1 MMENSPIDGS
11 AVPDEIEGVSG
22 RSGDP
27 GAAAGAQ
34 RAPADIVTEAR
45 RAIEAMLLV
54 ASEPTE
60 EHLLAQVVELPPET
74 VRGICLE
81 LAAVYDADRR
91 GFQLV
96 EVAGGWRYQTHPDV
110 HPYVE
115 RYAMEGLPNRLSSA
129 ALETLAIVA
138 YKQPISRIQ
147 VGAIRGVNADGVLKT
162 LEQRGYIT
170 EVGRDNGPGQATLFG
185 TTDFFLE
192 RLELAA
198 IDDLPPLGDFIP
210 SADVLEALEQTL
222 RIDSEPVDPSTDEA
236 GKETGKEAE
245 IDLSTD
251 DAETAEV
258 APSGVATE
266 DENEEDEVVV
276 VDLRDQHAS
285 PDARSL

>member
-1 MMENSPIDGS
+1 MEDSTIDGS
-11 AVPDEIEGVSG
+11 AVPDGVSG
-22 RSGDP
+22 GSGDP
-27 GAAAGAQ
+27 GAET
-34 RAPADIVTEAR
+34 APADIVTEAR

-60 EHLLAQVVELPPET
+60 EHLLAQMVELPPET

-81 LAAVYDADRR
+81 LAAGYDADRR

-222 RIDSEPVDPSTDEA
+222 RIDPEPVDAPVDEA
-236 GKETGKEAE
+236 EPE
-245 IDLSTD
+245 
-251 DAETAEV
+251 AETAGDGPAGE
-258 APSGVATE
+258 ATE
-266 DENEEDEVVV
+266 HEDVV
-276 VDLRDQHAS
+276 VDLRDEQDPS
-285 PDARSL
+285 DARSL